1 MNYIEIILLLS
12 ILGLL
17 AIIYR
22 KTRKVHLVTYELIDR
37 VRDIDA
43 ESKSL
48 YGQIQAYIDLKE
60 MLGMTQPLPRLR
72 GWAAS
77 PDFLIEIAKHALKEK
92 PRCIVE
98 CSSGASTIVLA
109 RCAQISNTG
118 HVYSLEHDAKFA
130 EITRNNLEDSGL
142 SDWATVIVAP
152 LEPGEVD
159 IASDWYASSGYRDL
173 RNIDLLV
180 IDGPPATPNELAR
193 YPAIPKL
200 IERFANNAA
209 IYLDDSG
216 RPGETTIISK
226 WLSDDRLSL
235 HRKIEL
241 EKGGVELR
249 FSKQA
254 IED

>member
-1 MNYIEIILLLS
+1 MNYVAIILSIS

-17 AIIYR
+17 AVNYR
-22 KTRKVHLVTYELIDR
+22 KTRKVHLATYELIEK

-60 MLGMTQPLPRLR
+60 MLGMSQPLPRLR

-77 PDFLIEIAKHALKEK
+77 PDFLLEIAKHALKEK

-109 RCAQISNTG
+109 RCAQLSNTG
-118 HVYSLEHDAKFA
+118 HVFSLEHDAKFA
-130 EITRNNLEDSGL
+130 EITRGNLEDLGL

-152 LEPGEVD
+152 LEPAGLD
-159 IASDWYASSGYRDL
+159 IAPDWYAGSGYRDL
-173 RNIDLLV
+173 MDIDLLV
-180 IDGPPATPNELAR
+180 VDGPPATPNELAR

-209 IYLDDSG
+209 IYLDDTN
-216 RPGETTIISK
+216 RLGEQKLISI
-226 WLSDDRLSL
+226 WLHDTRLTL
-235 HRKIEL
+235 NRKIDL
-241 EKGGVELR
+241 EKGGIALR
-249 FSKQA
+249 FHKEA
-254 IED
+254 L